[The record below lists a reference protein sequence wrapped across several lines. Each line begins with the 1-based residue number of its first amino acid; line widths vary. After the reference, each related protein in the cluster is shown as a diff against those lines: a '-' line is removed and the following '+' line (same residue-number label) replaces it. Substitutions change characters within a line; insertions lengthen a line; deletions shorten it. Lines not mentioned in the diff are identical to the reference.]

1 MTRKRNYILKNNNSP
16 EEDIWVELDDE
27 ELAVPMMRIY
37 CESEIGKQ
45 CVMTLTTAMAQRLIS
60 ILSEMTKS
68 SNNPIEGYVT
78 ETEND

>member
-1 MTRKRNYILKNNNSP
+1 MNRKRNYILKNNNSP

-45 CVMTLTTAMAQRLIS
+45 LVMTLTTAMALRLITV
-60 ILSEMTKS
+60 LGEMLKS
-68 SNNPIEGYVT
+68 SNSPIEGYVT
-78 ETEND
+78 ETKND